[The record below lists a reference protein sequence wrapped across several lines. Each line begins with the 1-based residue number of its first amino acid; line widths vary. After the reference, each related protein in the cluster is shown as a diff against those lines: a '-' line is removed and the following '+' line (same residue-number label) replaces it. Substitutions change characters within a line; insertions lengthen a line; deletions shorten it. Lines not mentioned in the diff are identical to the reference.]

1 MSGLDGMITIETAKY
16 RPCLVYGKR
25 EALFHRWMEADSI
38 AIKFH
43 TAISHN
49 ERKTLAK
56 EIIETNIYPHYADPV
71 AVKRIVG
78 LIEYHDGTLDTVEPK
93 DIRFLDSNYEFE
105 NVEASFERERMMRN
119 V

>member
-16 RPCLVYGKR
+16 RPCLVYGYR
-25 EALFHRWMEADSI
+25 EALFHRWVEDDSI
-38 AIKFH
+38 SIEFN
-43 TAISHN
+43 TQISCN
-49 ERKTLAK
+49 GRKTLAK

-71 AVKRIVG
+71 AVKRIAG

-105 NVEASFERERMMRN
+105 NVEASFEKERMRRN
-119 V
+119 D